1 MFLNVEMY
9 PRRTVLNASQA
20 PPGIRSKL
28 DRTGLGG
35 GGGGEP
41 NPLIRVLMKFDTLPF
56 SMPRAAAIR
65 GRRYIFASSGT
76 SLIW

>member
-35 GGGGEP
+35 GGGAES
-41 NPLIRVLMKFDTLPF
+41 FDQ
-56 SMPRAAAIR
+56 SAHEV
-65 GRRYIFASSGT
+65 
-76 SLIW
+76 

>member
-28 DRTGLGG
+28 DRTGLGEG
-35 GGGGEP
+35 GGGGGGGAES
-41 NPLIRVLMKFDTLPF
+41 FDQ
-56 SMPRAAAIR
+56 SAHEV
-65 GRRYIFASSGT
+65 
-76 SLIW
+76 